1 MKKLLFA
8 SALLAITLSTTFAQS
23 ATGELAIIQE
33 LFGMEKKA
41 AIAGFLQLEDNDS
54 DPFWEVY
61 EAYEVERKALGKK
74 RMDLLNKYAD
84 QYLELDDVKT
94 EALMKETLALGKSS
108 DKLIISYYKK
118 VKKTNGV
125 KTATQFYQI
134 EQYLKSVIRTAVF
147 SSIPFVGEFE

>member
-8 SALLAITLSTTFAQS
+8 SAILAMTLSTSFAQS
-23 ATGELAIIQE
+23 ANDELGIIQE

-84 QYLELDDVKT
+84 QYIELNDEKT
-94 EALMKETLALGKSS
+94 EALMKDMGESPPETIRVAIERNAKSLDELIKR
-108 DKLIISYYKK
+108 DK
-118 VKKTNGV
+118 
-125 KTATQFYQI
+125 
-134 EQYLKSVIRTAVF
+134 EQS
-147 SSIPFVGEFE
+147 